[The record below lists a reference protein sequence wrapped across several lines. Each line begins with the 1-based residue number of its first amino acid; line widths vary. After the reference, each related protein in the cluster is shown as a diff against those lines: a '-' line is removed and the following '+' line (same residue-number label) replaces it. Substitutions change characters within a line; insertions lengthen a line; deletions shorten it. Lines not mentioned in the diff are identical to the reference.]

1 MTPFFAKPPI
11 TATIARGV
19 PAATPQAP
27 ATTITDMV
35 EMRFRVTRKVITAKM
50 IVNSTS
56 QAASLSDILWM
67 GAFLLSASSTS
78 LMDLA
83 KDSLVSHLLSPHL
96 EHTRLI
102 NRPSENSAPNQLL
115 NSNSLSRYGGL
126 VDESRTFDE
135 ISVNRNPFPI
145 SNNYSFTG
153 LNSFYSGLDLFPVPP
168 YKGASRNRLFQ
179 FDDCR
184 PSLVDR
190 VSLYEL

>member
-1 MTPFFAKPPI
+1 MTPFLAKPPI

-78 LMDLA
+78 LMIWP
-83 KDSLVSHLLSPHL
+83 KTVSFP
-96 EHTRLI
+96 
-102 NRPSENSAPNQLL
+102 
-115 NSNSLSRYGGL
+115 
-126 VDESRTFDE
+126 TF
-135 ISVNRNPFPI
+135 SVRI